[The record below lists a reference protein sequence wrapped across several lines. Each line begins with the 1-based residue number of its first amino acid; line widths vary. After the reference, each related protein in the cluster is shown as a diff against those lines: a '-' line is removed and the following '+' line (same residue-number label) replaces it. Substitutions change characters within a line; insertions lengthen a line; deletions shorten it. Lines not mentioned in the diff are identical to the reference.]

1 MYLSSMTK
9 IPRKEKQGNVTENNS
24 KAMGAGGYQTN
35 TWVLF
40 LMCRD
45 CYCKDRACRCGIKRF
60 CKSCL
65 KRI

>member
-1 MYLSSMTK
+1 
-9 IPRKEKQGNVTENNS
+9 
-24 KAMGAGGYQTN
+24 
-35 TWVLF
+35 LF